1 MQIIWMIVV
10 GLIVGALARTLMPG
24 AQPMGW
30 IMTALLGIGGSLL
43 GGLLGSVLFKSRG
56 RQLPPGRLG
65 DVDRRRA
72 DPALVRAAVLVA
84 TLREFVD
91 PARCSTAAPCRSDLR
106 IRASTLAAC
115 SFDI

>member
-43 GGLLGSVLFKSRG
+43 GGLLGSVLFKSRDG
-56 RQLPPGRLG
+56 NFH
-65 DVDRRRA
+65 
-72 DPALVRAAVLVA
+72 PAGWVMSVVGALIL
-84 TLREFVD
+84 LWF
-91 PARCSTAAPCRSDLR
+91 APRFL
-106 IRASTLAAC
+106 
-115 SFDI
+115 

>member
-43 GGLLGSVLFKSRG
+43 GGLLGSVLFKSRDG
-56 RQLPPGRLG
+56 NFH
-65 DVDRRRA
+65 
-72 DPALVRAAVLVA
+72 PAGWVMSIVGALIL
-84 TLREFVD
+84 LWF
-91 PARCSTAAPCRSDLR
+91 APRFL
-106 IRASTLAAC
+106 
-115 SFDI
+115 